1 MNRRHLALPRVWM
14 LTDERQGDALWDAVA
29 RLPRGAGVVV
39 RHYSLPEKERQAL
52 ARQIARRGVF
62 VAYAGS
68 DVQARAAGAK
78 AVYGTRPSALPRLHP
93 VHNAREIARAER
105 TGAAQLLLSP
115 VFPTRSHPGRVALG
129 SLKFRRL
136 ARSTRLPV
144 IALGGMTPARF
155 GQLRRYGAA
164 GWAGIDAFLPS
175 LMGRGRLSEREGR
188 EGSDCDVTLP
198 IPSLGQRV
206 RADSTSPDRRG
217 EEIRT

>member
-93 VHNAREIARAER
+93 VHNAREIARGER
-105 TGAAQLLLSP
+105 MGAAQLLLSP
-115 VFPTRSHPGRVALG
+115 VFPTRSHPGAKTLG
-129 SLKFRRL
+129 PTRSRRL
-136 ARSTRLPV
+136 ALAATIPV
-144 IALGGMTPARF
+144 IALGGMTPSRF
-155 GQLRRYGAA
+155 RQLKRYGAA
-164 GWAGIDAFLPS
+164 GWAGIDGWITTHS
-175 LMGRGRLSEREGR
+175 
-188 EGSDCDVTLP
+188 
-198 IPSLGQRV
+198 V
-206 RADSTSPDRRG
+206 RP
-217 EEIRT
+217 E